1 MADKAITQD
10 DLARAR
16 DSRPL
21 MPKVSTVLGSIA
33 LAVTM
38 GTMIWGMATIISSK
52 ADKDTVHKIQ
62 TDVEVI
68 KTRQEMFIR
77 AVRPELYLGKE

>member
-1 MADKAITQD
+1 MSERAITHSD
-10 DLARAR
+10 PD
-16 DSRPL
+16 RPP
-21 MPKVSTVLGSIA
+21 MPRISTILGTIA
-33 LAVTM
+33 LAVTL
-38 GTMIWGMATIISSK
+38 GTLIWGMATIVSSK

-77 AVRPELYLGKE
+77 AVRPGLHLEKE